1 MGLAA
6 ASAPATKHGRRLRE
20 DDGWG
25 TWEHGRGCAACKHGR
40 ARRGREGAA
49 KKIGGSAAAGFV
61 EGGGEDEVMEEI
73 WGDREEEDDEPVAV
87 HGCLTA
93 GEASPSRDIMEEIS
107 GAALEKTGAKGP
119 GHVEAGQEIKGHRW
133 TVGDSA
139 RGRRPWRE

>member
-87 HGCLTA
+87 SSYSFCRCHNSSNVALADKSQTWIYGYIGMDT
-93 GEASPSRDIMEEIS
+93 SRAI
-107 GAALEKTGAKGP
+107 
-119 GHVEAGQEIKGHRW
+119 
-133 TVGDSA
+133 
-139 RGRRPWRE
+139 